1 MKKLILLI
9 FVGILPLFGFTQNN
23 LVRWVSSNFSPTIDN
38 NQVTASNISVNGP
51 VGLSAVAWGSND
63 VFFSTSG
70 WGSQSSLAANRYTQF
85 EVKAASGF
93 KVTPSNFIF
102 KGRNQGGTSKIVIRY
117 SKSSDFSNPGTFNLN
132 STNTSTSYIDYNL
145 SFPANY
151 TSTDGGSV
159 YVRVYI
165 FETNNNFHFGYQPGT
180 YEGPTFTG
188 TVASTSVL
196 AVNDFVNV
204 SKNTITNINVL
215 NNDFPG
221 NGTFTSVSNLSTPTN
236 NAGTV
241 SVNADNTIK
250 FTPTNG
256 YTGTSTF
263 NYTVS
268 NSTGGLSQ
276 AQVQV
281 QITEPALAEWGLTSN
296 TSVTTQQPYVTA
308 NAVQLTGIAASYSI
322 AGMALANFTDANFAH
337 YRYFDMKVK
346 PTTGNSI
353 NITNLVFEQERLI
366 SGSITG
372 PSEYQI
378 KYKIFTGTF
387 NEIDDSFFNTATVL
401 VAGESI
407 ANNPIKNIS
416 LNLNLN
422 SNQTLVVRFYA
433 KGASDYNFSGWRIKA
448 NTLKLRG
455 NVVCSPQGNPST
467 YTNNF
472 WTGYAYTYTGT
483 PAATNYIGYVEENET
498 FDRDNG
504 NNAISGRGVNNG
516 RNNLC
521 STPSDNFLVR
531 YRMRKTF
538 AAGTY
543 TFTVGG
549 DDGYRLSLDGGST
562 WLISDFTDHSYSTM
576 SQIACFDGASATNL
590 VIEYYEN
597 TGGSRISFNYVS
609 GGTATAPTQIAGSDQ
624 YCSGTA
630 LTLTASGGTG
640 SLYQWGTGTVG
651 NNIISNA
658 SEASLTVNFNGT
670 TTYWVRRIISTCG
683 GTTTTTAAITKT
695 ITLTVPAGDPSQF
708 GLNTWNVYAFS
719 GQSMTPSVANY
730 LGYYTQNTLG
740 ADSQD
745 IANNGWDFN
754 LSPSSSAGWVGCT
767 VPNDNF
773 TFIHKRKGFPAGSY
787 DLSVLNYDDATRI
800 LINGVQVRD
809 YNGWYGGNA
818 NFSDNLGVFCLNANS
833 TVEIIT
839 NESAGLANFKM
850 SIVASNAIYA
860 NSAWNGNTNPA
871 NKSVEIQNNLTLNN
885 DLTVC
890 ACTIKAGTTLII
902 PSNKTLTVSEDIVVE
917 PGGQIIVENNGALVQ
932 INDNATYTGAVNSFT
947 MNRNTQPVFRLDYTY
962 WSSPVKENSGF
973 TLSNLSPQT
982 MFNKF
987 LKWNHSGTPQAWQ
1000 VVSNGNEAMVP
1011 GRGYLVRAPQNYNVE
1026 GAGAPQEYAGAF
1038 IGTPNN
1044 GVITHAVSGST
1055 TANRWNLIGNPYP
1068 SAIDAETFLNEN
1080 SEVLGGTLYFWTH
1093 NSAFS
1098 SASGYAYTASDY
1110 ASWNLSGG
1118 TGTTTQGANENSN
1131 LSIPTG
1137 KIAAGQSFFVQ
1148 GVSEGNATAV
1158 FNNSM
1163 RVTQGNLNNQFFKPS
1178 PSQPVENWEITG
1190 KHRVWLNL
1198 TSAQNH
1204 FNQAL
1209 VGYIENATNGL
1220 DTSYDGGVFSGGAV
1234 SLYSILDSKN
1244 LTIQGRAL
1252 PFSNQDEVPLG
1263 YKTTLTGTLK
1273 ISIDHLDGLLE
1284 GQNIYIKDNLL
1295 NIVHNLKDSD
1305 YEFTTVPGTFNDRF
1319 VLQYLPQETLGTDVP
1334 TINTNSIV
1342 VFNNNNQI
1350 NIKSSEQVISKVEI
1364 YDLQGRVIFTKNN
1377 IDGQSFAT
1385 QSLSVKNQMVIV
1397 KVITDNS
1404 SELVKKVMLK

>member
-1 MKKLILLI
+1 MKKLILLLL
-9 FVGILPLFGFTQNN
+9 VGILPLFGFGQTN
-23 LVRWVSSNFSPTIDN
+23 LVRWNGANLQPNAFLIVNNGTISANAVSGTFVTDNYTDPFPGFRGSNYNTSQTTPDYTNFMEFAIKANTGNSIALQNFKFTYARGDGGPQKFEVRYSTDNSIGTAVGGITQITATMSPALKTVNLSGVTVQSGQTLYIRVYPFDRQNIYWNGGTFHIKHGTAASGQVDNGTGPTIRG
-38 NQVTASNISVNGP
+38 TI
-51 VGLSAVAWGSND
+51 SAVA
-63 VFFSTSG
+63 
-70 WGSQSSLAANRYTQF
+70 APC
-85 EVKAASGF
+85 
-93 KVTPSNFIF
+93 TPSTAPTAIS
-102 KGRNQGGTSKIVIRY
+102 G
-117 SKSSDFSNPGTFNLN
+117 N
-132 STNTSTSYIDYNL
+132 STICSGTNVNLQATGGSEGTNNVYQWGTGTVGQNIIAGQTTAILSHVPTTTTTYWVRRVNCNTSTS
-145 SFPANY
+145 AV
-151 TSTDGGSV
+151 TK
-159 YVRVYI
+159 
-165 FETNNNFHFGYQPGT
+165 
-180 YEGPTFTG
+180 
-188 TVASTSVL
+188 TV
-196 AVNDFVNV
+196 
-204 SKNTITNINVL
+204 
-215 NNDFPG
+215 
-221 NGTFTSVSNLSTPTN
+221 
-236 NAGTV
+236 TV
-241 SVNADNTIK
+241 G
-250 FTPTNG
+250 F
-256 YTGTSTF
+256 
-263 NYTVS
+263 
-268 NSTGGLSQ
+268 
-276 AQVQV
+276 
-281 QITEPALAEWGLTSN
+281 
-296 TSVTTQQPYVTA
+296 
-308 NAVQLTGIAASYSI
+308 
-322 AGMALANFTDANFAH
+322 
-337 YRYFDMKVK
+337 
-346 PTTGNSI
+346 
-353 NITNLVFEQERLI
+353 
-366 SGSITG
+366 
-372 PSEYQI
+372 
-378 KYKIFTGTF
+378 
-387 NEIDDSFFNTATVL
+387 
-401 VAGESI
+401 
-407 ANNPIKNIS
+407 
-416 LNLNLN
+416 
-422 SNQTLVVRFYA
+422 
-433 KGASDYNFSGWRIKA
+433 
-448 NTLKLRG
+448 
-455 NVVCSPQGNPST
+455 GNPSI
-467 YTNNF
+467 YTDNF

-483 PAATNYIGYVEENET
+483 PATTNYIGYVEENET

-504 NNAISGRGVNNG
+504 NNAISGRGANNG

-576 SQIACFDGASATNL
+576 SQIACFDGTSATNL

-670 TTYWVRRIISTCG
+670 TNYWVRRIISTCG

-695 ITLTVPAGDPSQF
+695 VTLTVPAGDPSQF

-987 LKWNHSGTPQAWQ
+987 LKWNHAGTPQAWQ

-1163 RVTQGNLNNQFFKPS
+1163 RVTQGNLNNQFFRPS

-1198 TSAQNH
+1198 TSTQNH
-1204 FNQAL
+1204 FNQIL

-1220 DTSYDGGVFSGGAV
+1220 DNSYDGGVFSGGAV

-1350 NIKSSEQVISKVEI
+1350 NIKSTEQVISKVEI

-1377 IDGQSFAT
+1377 IDGQSFVT

>member
-9 FVGILPLFGFTQNN
+9 FVGILPLFGFGQTN

-38 NQVTASNISVNGP
+38 NQVSASNISVNGP
-51 VGLSAVAWGSND
+51 VSLSAVDYGSND

-70 WGSQSSLAANRYTQF
+70 WGTLSNFEENRYTQF
-85 EVKAASGF
+85 EVKASSGF

-102 KGRNQGGTSKIVIRY
+102 KGRNQGGTSKIVVRY

-215 NNDFPG
+215 NNDFSG

-241 SVNADNTIK
+241 SMNADNTIK

-268 NSTGGLSQ
+268 NSSGGSSQ

-296 TSVTTQQPYVTA
+296 TTVTTQQPYVTA
-308 NAVQLTGIAASYSI
+308 NEVQLTGIDASYSI
-322 AGMALANFTDANFAH
+322 AGMALANFNDGAFVH

-346 PTTGNSI
+346 PTSGNNI

-378 KYKIFTGTF
+378 KYKIVTGTF
-387 NEIDDSFFNTATVL
+387 NESTDSFFNSATVL

-504 NNAISGRGVNNG
+504 NNAISGRGINNG

-531 YRMRKTF
+531 YRMQKTF

-549 DDGYRLSLDGGST
+549 DDGYRLSIDGGQT
-562 WLISDFTDHSYSTM
+562 WIISNYSDHAYATTSETV
-576 SQIACFDGASATNL
+576 CFNGTTPTNL
-590 VIEYYEN
+590 VLEYYEKSGQSRVSFAYVN
-597 TGGSRISFNYVS
+597 GGNVS
-609 GGTATAPTQIAGSDQ
+609 APTLISGSNQ
-624 YCSGTA
+624 NCVGET

-640 SLYQWGTGTVG
+640 SVFQWGTGTVG
-651 NNIISNA
+651 QNIINNA
-658 SEASLTVNFNGT
+658 TTATINVTFNGT
-670 TTYWVRRIISTCG
+670 TTYWVRRVISTCA
-683 GTTTTTAAITKT
+683 GTNTTAAITKT
-695 ITLTVPAGDPSQF
+695 VTLTVPAGDPSQF

-787 DLSVLNYDDATRI
+787 NLSVLNYDDATRI

-809 YNGWYGGNA
+809 YTGWYGGNA
-818 NFSDNLGVFCLNANS
+818 NFSDNLGLFCLSANS

-850 SIVASNAIYA
+850 SIVASNAVYA
-860 NSAWNGNTNPA
+860 NSAWNENINPA
-871 NKSVEIQNNLTLNN
+871 NKSVEIQNNLTLTN

-917 PGGQIIVENNGALVQ
+917 PGAQIIVENNGSLVQ
-932 INDNATYTGAVNSFT
+932 IDDNATYTGSVDSFV
-947 MNRNTQPVFRLDYTY
+947 MKRNTQPVYRLDFTY
-962 WSSPVKENSGF
+962 WSSPIKASSAF
-973 TLSNLSPQT
+973 TLKKLSPLT
-982 MFNKF
+982 LASKYY
-987 LKWNHSGTPQAWQ
+987 KWADAWVAVNAENEVMTPAK
-1000 VVSNGNEAMVP
+1000 
-1011 GRGYLVRAPQNYNVE
+1011 GYIVRAPQTFSVQGVP
-1026 GAGAPQEYAGAF
+1026 GAQAKIDSIAF
-1038 IGTPNN
+1038 KGVPNN
-1044 GVITHAVSGST
+1044 GLVKIAVDGPTQGVTNSPKK
-1055 TANRWNLIGNPYP
+1055 WNLIGNPYP
-1068 SAIDAETFLNEN
+1068 SALNVEAFYN
-1080 SEVLGGTLYFWTH
+1080 NLNNQSKLKGTIYLWTH
-1093 NSAFS
+1093 NTPIGLSTGFNYS
-1098 SASGYAYTASDY
+1098 ASDY
-1110 ASWNLSGG
+1110 ATYNMSGG
-1118 TGTTTQGANENSN
+1118 TATTNASDGNTPSGY
-1131 LSIPTG
+1131 
-1137 KIAAGQSFFVQ
+1137 IAAGQAFFVE
-1148 GVSEGNATAV
+1148 GVASGEV
-1158 FNNSM
+1158 EFNNSM
-1163 RVTQGNLNNQFFKPS
+1163 RVTQGNLNNQFFRPA

-1198 TSAQNH
+1198 TSTQNH
-1204 FNQAL
+1204 FNQIL

-1220 DTSYDGGVFSGGAV
+1220 DTSYDGEVFSGGAV

-1252 PFSNQDEVPLG
+1252 PFSNQDEVTLG

-1273 ISIDHLDGLLE
+1273 ISIDHFDGVFE
-1284 GQNIYIKDNLL
+1284 AQNVYLKDNLL

-1305 YEFTTVPGTFNDRF
+1305 YEFTTVPGTFNERF

-1334 TINTNSIV
+1334 AINNNSIV

-1397 KVITDNS
+1397 KVITDNN